1 MTFFKNIKEVFDASR
16 EEQDRGTLVEQVLI
30 IAGMAVVAILVVTWI
45 GNAIAGKAADTANC
59 ITSANSYANASST
72 EQNCSSNKNSDTAA
86 KANQDSDGWKSRFK

>member
-59 ITSANSYANASST
+59 ISGANTYTASASENACKQT
-72 EQNCSSNKNSDTAA
+72 TNSDKA
-86 KANQDSDGWKSRFK
+86 KTTNDTSITNRFK